1 MYMADLSI
9 AYLKSVLITYSKE
22 RYGMKCTLKTFE
34 KFLKWQF
41 GLFLKPAQQTSGPVR
56 NTKYYLNGKCNIM
69 KLQEVML

>member
-1 MYMADLSI
+1 MYMADQFM
-9 AYLKSVLITYSKE
+9 AYLKSVLITYLKE
-22 RYGMKCTLKTFE
+22 RYEMKNKLNLE

>member
-1 MYMADLSI
+1 
-9 AYLKSVLITYSKE
+9 
-22 RYGMKCTLKTFE
+22 MKYTLNFE
-34 KFLKWQF
+34 KFLNWKF

>member
-22 RYGMKCTLKTFE
+22 RYGMKYTLNFE
-34 KFLKWQF
+34 KFLNWKF